1 MSNSRKFIKGG
12 TVIGDDEVE
21 YCMESALEILQT
33 TKLYNE
39 NNKYAFDS
47 TVEVEIILEHI
58 LYFQGTNVDDG
69 EEMSEPTRK
78 KRQENEVP
86 HTFKIVL
93 DGHSVEPKGM
103 LCFINDCRQNLEV
116 LHLTVDAVSLGM
128 ATDIRCRHKGY

>member
-1 MSNSRKFIKGG
+1 M
-12 TVIGDDEVE
+12 IGDDEVE
-21 YCMESALEILQT
+21 YCMENTLKVLQT

-39 NNKYAFDS
+39 INTYPFAS
-47 TVEVEIILEHI
+47 TVEVEIILEQI
-58 LYFQGTNVDDG
+58 LYFQGANVDDG

-93 DGHSVEPKGM
+93 DGHSVEPQGM

-116 LHLTVDAVSLGM
+116 LNLTVDAVSSGM
-128 ATDIRCRHKGY
+128 AADIWCRHKGY